1 MTHQYLRR
9 IMTTI
14 YDHSRISRTLRHC
27 ACAAAALLY
36 TISAYPHDPAKYAA
50 SSVLAD
56 GNWGKVRVSQTGIQF
71 VSAATLRQLGF
82 QDPQKVNV
90 YGFGGRLQEDPLRES
105 DPDDLPML
113 PSVKSA
119 AGIWFFGHNHIRWS
133 RTTSVASLSYE
144 HSMQPYA
151 EESWYFL
158 SDRDASDPILPGA
171 ELPSSAMD
179 ESSVFTAM
187 LLHEQELMHPSSSG
201 RIYLG
206 EDFRSTPS
214 RNISFTL
221 TDKASDDFR
230 WRLAFG
236 NRANVNSTVTVT
248 PPQGDAVSMEL
259 KNLANSAG
267 DFDDNYLR
275 HSTSVGSGSSSSEQA
290 TLSVAYSCSGTS
302 RFANLDYI
310 EVEYTRRLA
319 LRDGQLYFPLYL
331 RTSTRLSIANAE
343 SGMRIWDVTDHTR
356 PVEVEYT
363 LSGSTASF
371 IAPSGNREYVAFVPQ
386 KGGYAVSD
394 PTSVANQDLHSLNT
408 PDMLIITPHEYLAAA
423 NTLAAHHREHDG
435 FAVQVLEPEAIYNE
449 FSSGTPDVGAFRRL
463 MKMWYDRGQQAAP
476 ENGEPTGRIRYCLI
490 MSRPTYDNKQI
501 MEVTRSAGY
510 PRIPIWQSPSG
521 SSPTSS
527 YPCDDY
533 IGMLDDYNNLSFE
546 LKNQPIRVAVGRM
559 PVRSASEAA
568 AVVTKYIDYVTSTDT
583 GSWRNEMLFLADDAD
598 NKDFNHMDQTEK
610 MLNNMLASETARRF
624 HIEKMYLDA
633 YERVLGQKGA
643 TFPAAKE
650 RLLRL
655 WESGLGYINYIGHA
669 STVEWTHEKLL
680 EWTDIQSFSNRNL
693 PFLYAATCE
702 FARIDQ
708 DNQSGAEVLWS
719 NPQGGI
725 IATICPTRSVL
736 ISNNEYMSNAM
747 GTALFDD
754 LNPGIGRRIG
764 DILCDAKA
772 GIEDDNKL
780 RFTIVGDPAM
790 RMRVPSASVAVTS
803 IGDIDFEATP
813 DEMAVIPARGRMEV
827 AGVVKDN
834 DGAVD
839 ASFNGTVEFTL
850 YDAEKVVETRPY
862 GNTSSTK
869 FYNDRPTMLYKGMAK
884 VEGGRWQTTLL
895 LPIDVEQIYNPAQ
908 LSCYAYAADGREAH
922 GNFSNFY
929 IFGYDD
935 SAEADDKGPE
945 IQLFALNREDF
956 RDGGVVH
963 SSPVVMAR
971 VADESGINLSALGI
985 GHQLTLTLDGR
996 TYFDDVNEYYTPDPE
1011 DFTAGNIL
1019 YPLPTL
1025 EAGEHTLR
1033 LTVWDNANNS
1043 SSADLAFTVA
1053 ASKRPEIYELS
1064 TDVNPARDNVNF
1076 ILSTDRPM
1084 ASVDCMVEV
1093 FDLNGRR
1100 VWTSS
1105 RTTATDMLAS
1115 LSIPWDLCSAD
1126 GVRVPRGIYVYRA
1139 TVTSPDGTSA
1149 TRSKKLA
1156 VTAQ

>member
-1 MTHQYLRR
+1 MT
-9 IMTTI
+9 II
-14 YDHSRISRTLRHC
+14 YDPRRISRLLRRC
-27 ACAAAALLY
+27 AYAAAALLC
-36 TISAYPHDPAKYAA
+36 TLSVSAHDPAGYAA

-56 GNWGKVRVSQTGIQF
+56 GNWGKIRVSQTGIQF
-71 VSAATLRQLGF
+71 VSASTLRQLGF

-90 YGFGGRLQEDPLRES
+90 YGFGGRLQEDALRES

-119 AGIWFFGHNHIRWS
+119 DGIWFFGHNHIRWS
-133 RTTSVASLSYE
+133 RSATSSSLPYE

-158 SDRDASDPILPGA
+158 SDRNASDVTLPA
-171 ELPSSAMD
+171 ASLPTSASE

-187 LLHEQELMHPSSSG
+187 LLHEQDLMHPSTSG

-206 EDFRSTPS
+206 EDFRNTPS
-214 RNISFTL
+214 RNISFAL
-221 TDKASDDFR
+221 TDKASDEIN
-230 WRLAFG
+230 WRIAFG
-236 NRANVNSTVTVT
+236 TRTTASSTVTVT
-248 PPQGDAVSMEL
+248 PPQGNPLTINIGA
-259 KNLANSAG
+259 LANSNG
-267 DFDDNYLR
+267 EFDDNYLKYV
-275 HSTSVGSGSSSSEQA
+275 TSAGSGSSSSEQSS
-290 TLSVAYSCSGTS
+290 LSVAFSCPGTV

-310 EVEYTRRLA
+310 ELAYTRHLT
-319 LRDGQLYFPLYL
+319 LRDGQLYFPVFL
-331 RTSTRLSIANAE
+331 RKATRLNIANAE
-343 SGMRIWDVTDHTR
+343 SGMRIWDITDHTR
-356 PVEVEYT
+356 PEEVAYT

-371 IAPSGNREYVAFVPQ
+371 IAPSGNREYVAFVPM
-386 KGGYAVSD
+386 KGGYAVAE
-394 PTSVANQDLHSLNT
+394 PTSVSNQDLHSLNT
-408 PDMLIITPHEYLAAA
+408 PDLLIITPHEYLAAA

-435 FAVQVLEPEAIYNE
+435 LSVQVLEPETIYNE

-463 MKMWYDRGQQAAP
+463 MKMWYDRGQSPAP

-510 PRIPIWQSPSG
+510 PRIPIWQSPNGSG
-521 SSPTSS
+521 PTYSF
-527 YPCDDY
+527 PCDDY
-533 IGMLDDYNNLSFE
+533 IGMLDDYNNLSFD
-546 LKNQPIRVAVGRM
+546 LKRQPIRVAVGRM
-559 PVRSASEAA
+559 PVRSASEAEA
-568 AVVTKYIDYVTSTDT
+568 MVAKYIDYVTSTES

-598 NKDFNHMDQTEK
+598 DTKFFHMSQSES
-610 MLNNMLASETARRF
+610 MLNNMLASETARKF
-624 HIEKMYLDA
+624 HVEKMYLDS
-633 YERVLGQKGA
+633 YERVLAQKGG

-655 WESGLGYINYIGHA
+655 WNSGLSYINYIGHA

-725 IATICPTRSVL
+725 IATICPTRSVY
-736 ISNNEYMSNAM
+736 ISNNGDMSNAM
-747 GTALFDD
+747 GSVMFDD
-754 LNPGIGRRIG
+754 SNPGVGRRIG
-764 DILCDAKA
+764 DILCDAKDKVN
-772 GIEDDNKL
+772 DDNKL

-790 RMRVPSASVAVTS
+790 RMRVPSASISVSS

-813 DEMAVIPARGRMEV
+813 DEMAVVPARGRMEIS
-827 AGVVKDN
+827 GVVKDSG
-834 DGAVD
+834 DVVD
-839 ASFNGTVEFTL
+839 ASFNGTIELTL

-862 GNTSSTK
+862 ANTSSTK
-869 FYNDRPTMLYKGMAK
+869 FFNDRPTMLYKGMAK
-884 VEGGRWQTTLL
+884 VEEGRWHTTLL
-895 LPIDVEQIYNPAQ
+895 IPTDVEQIYNPAQ
-908 LSCYAYAADGREAH
+908 LSCYAYSDNGREAH
-922 GNFSNFY
+922 GNCSDFY

-935 SAEADDKGPE
+935 STETDNQGPE
-945 IQLFALNREDF
+945 IHFFALNRNDF
-956 RDGGVVH
+956 EDGGVVH
-963 SSPVVMAR
+963 SSPVVMAT
-971 VADESGINLSALGI
+971 VSDESGINLSALGI
-985 GHQLTLTLDGR
+985 GHQLTLIMDGR

-1011 DFTAGNIL
+1011 DFTAGHIL
-1019 YPLPTL
+1019 YPLPSL

-1043 SSADLAFTVA
+1043 SSADISFTVA
-1053 ASKRPEIYELS
+1053 ASKRPEIYDLA
-1064 TDVNPARDNVNF
+1064 TDVNPARDKVNF

-1084 ASVDCMVEV
+1084 ASVDCTVEV

-1105 RTTATDMLAS
+1105 RTAATDMLAS
-1115 LSIPWDLCSAD
+1115 LSIPWNLCSSD
-1126 GVRVPRGIYVYRA
+1126 GVRVPRGIYIYRA
-1139 TVTSPDGTSA
+1139 TVTSPDGSSA